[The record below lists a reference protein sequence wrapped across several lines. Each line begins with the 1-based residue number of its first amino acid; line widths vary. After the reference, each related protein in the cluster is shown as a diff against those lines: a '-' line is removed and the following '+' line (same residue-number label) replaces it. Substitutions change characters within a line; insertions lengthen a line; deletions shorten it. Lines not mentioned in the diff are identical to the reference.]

1 MGIFREEQHHSST
14 LTDPTTACTRKQ
26 HHHARKLSIR
36 LIYVFAR
43 QLWKTGSLQHFTMS
57 HKLVSNLG
65 VAGGLWSDPLSY
77 ILPYSDADYQQA
89 LQERSL
95 DPDKYSSLNGLFASF
110 G

>member
-1 MGIFREEQHHSST
+1 LFH
-14 LTDPTTACTRKQ
+14 
-26 HHHARKLSIR
+26 
-36 LIYVFAR
+36 VFDWH
-43 QLWKTGSLQHFTMS
+43 LWNIDSLKPSTMS
-57 HKLVSNLG
+57 HQLVPNLG

-77 ILPYSDADYQQA
+77 ILPHSDADYQEA